1 MTEESF
7 EKLEVW
13 RRSIDLAVQVH
24 KTFVTCKDY
33 SFRDQIQR
41 AVDSISN
48 NIAEGSERLSVAE
61 FRNFLG
67 YAKGSAGEVRSQTIL
82 AHKLGYIDE
91 PTANVW
97 RNELIEISRM
107 LHGLIKSIESKT

>member
-1 MTEESF
+1 MESF

-13 RRSIDLAVQVH
+13 KRSIDLAVEVYR
-24 KTFVTCKDY
+24 TFSACKDF

-41 AVDSISN
+41 AVASISN
-48 NIAEGSERLSVAE
+48 NIAEGSERMSPAE
-61 FRNFLG
+61 FKNFLN

-82 AHKLGYIDE
+82 AVKLGHIDE
-91 PTANVW
+91 ATAQQW

-107 LHGLIKSIESKT
+107 LHGLIKSLG

>member
-1 MTEESF
+1 MESF

-13 RRSIDLAVQVH
+13 KRSINLAVQVH
-24 KTFVTCKDY
+24 QTFSTCRDF

-48 NIAEGSERLSVAE
+48 NIAEGSERLSPAE
-61 FRNFLG
+61 FKNFLG

-82 AHKLGYIDE
+82 GQKLGYINE
-91 PTANVW
+91 PQASRW

-107 LHGLIKSIESKT
+107 LYGLIKSLDN